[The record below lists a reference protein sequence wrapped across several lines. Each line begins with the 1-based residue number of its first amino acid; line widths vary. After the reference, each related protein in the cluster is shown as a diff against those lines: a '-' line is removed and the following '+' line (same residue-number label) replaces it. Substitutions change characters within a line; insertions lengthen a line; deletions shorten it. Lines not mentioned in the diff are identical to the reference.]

1 MKTSGASDM
10 LLLRIHLE
18 KHKSVKSKKIPSPEK
33 GVWENEV
40 DYNEEEEQERPSP
53 CAA

>member
-10 LLLRIHLE
+10 LLLRIHL
-18 KHKSVKSKKIPSPEK
+18 KKIKSVKSKRIPRPEK
-33 GVWENEV
+33 EIWENEV
-40 DYNEEEEQERPSP
+40 DYSEEEEQERPSP